1 VRTLVD
7 STQRQRDEQ
16 RRLAREVQLREV
28 LVREV
33 HHRIK
38 NNLQGVNGVL
48 RQFAEQHPETASPIN
63 QAISQV
69 QSIAAIHGLQGRSL
83 TGELLLAELVRAVAA
98 GVQGLWHIP
107 ITVSIGSEVADCG
120 LAQAEAVPMALVLNE
135 LLSNAVKHG
144 GRFGAVRLQ
153 LQRAGRHETAI
164 VHLRIVNGVGLDNP
178 DASGASP
185 PTGTAC
191 GLALVAALLPPAGA
205 RLRQQVRGRQFF
217 SELELEP
224 PVVIWRKSE
233 NGVESTAGAAPQQ
246 GMGSLNKEKL
256 EA

>member
-1 VRTLVD
+1 
-7 STQRQRDEQ
+7 
-16 RRLAREVQLREV
+16 
-28 LVREV
+28 
-33 HHRIK
+33 
-38 NNLQGVNGVL
+38 
-48 RQFAEQHPETASPIN
+48 
-63 QAISQV
+63 
-69 QSIAAIHGLQGRSL
+69 
-83 TGELLLAELVRAVAA
+83 
-98 GVQGLWHIP
+98 
-107 ITVSIGSEVADCG
+107 VADCG

-153 LQRAGRHETAI
+153 LQRAGRHEAA
-164 VHLRIVNGVGLDNP
+164 VVYLRIVNGVGLDNP
-178 DASGASP
+178 DVAGGSP

-233 NGVESTAGAAPQQ
+233 NGVDSTVGAAQQQ